1 MALEKTKVE
10 SGFYYQEPG
19 NFSTKNVIEDFM
31 KTEYQEGLRNEFN
44 MMDALINRLAKD
56 TISGKKKYK
65 SFALGV
71 ADNVRAVGQSFDRY
85 ELGFDTFYNKG
96 VETVEAEF
104 DTTKLMATFAI
115 TDEAILK
122 GTGDG
127 SLLDVLKDSLDRMEI
142 SLKHTMNR
150 FTYGAPDGKIG
161 AVKNV
166 VSGGNAVAGEYF
178 EQVSITPVAT
188 KPSDPRGAEHNEFY
202 GAAGPVVVKFKMK
215 NSHSLLPGMGI
226 MVELKSVS
234 SATESDVTTNTGYNV
249 RLVGRIWQKDNSAIH
264 DESVIMFV
272 DKVLVAS
279 GTSTGSNAISAS
291 YSDNNGGTS
300 YLSTLF
306 TASTGVLATFKTNAT
321 VDGASVSAIVYSR
334 QLDDAGAVNAEYHG
348 LEAILNPTGDARYEK
363 IFGVDRSI
371 YSSLKN
377 TVVDL
382 NHNSYLTEET
392 LRDMSDHLAL
402 TSPDG
407 TSINLVCS
415 NHRIISTV
423 EKAMMQFKETFYTQN
438 SSGYQLGRPDIKF
451 DNFVLV
457 KDKYARDENVYM
469 LDQTKIGELVRR
481 DFTWITSGEV
491 NSVLQ
496 RRPGTELYEGIM
508 NKYADM
514 YIDAWRCHGI
524 ITNVK
529 VPAVGAAVT
538 QYSYPVK
545 VVNSATEPVP
555 TDEV

>member
-1 MALEKTKVE
+1 MADELVTINKPVK
-10 SGFYYQEPG
+10 SGFYYEEPG
-19 NFSTKNVIEDFM
+19 TFSTKNVIEDFM

-44 MMDALINRLAKD
+44 MMDALINRLSKD

-71 ADNVRAVGQSFDRY
+71 NDNVRAVGNSYDRY

-161 AVKNV
+161 EVTELNV
-166 VSGGNAVAGEYF
+166 VPVTQESG
-178 EQVSITPVAT
+178 T
-188 KPSDPRGAEHNEFY
+188 KPSDPRGEEHNKFY
-202 GAAGPVVVKFKMK
+202 SSAPTVVKFRMT

-226 MVELKSVS
+226 MIQ
-234 SATESDVTTNTGYNV
+234 DGTTKRY
-249 RLVGRIWQKDNSAIH
+249 VGRIWQKDNSNIH
-264 DESVIMFV
+264 DEVVVMFV
-272 DKVLVAS
+272 DKVLKSTDNGKNWGIDSEALS
-279 GTSTGSNAISAS
+279 GKITVTG
-291 YSDNNGGTS
+291 T
-300 YLSTLF
+300 
-306 TASTGVLATFKTNAT
+306 
-321 VDGASVSAIVYSR
+321 VYSR
-334 QLDDAGAVNAEYHG
+334 QLEDSKETPAAEYHG
-348 LEAILNPTGDARYEK
+348 LEAILNPKNDAKYNK
-363 IFGVDRSI
+363 IFGVDREI

-377 TVVDL
+377 TVM
-382 NHNSYLTEET
+382 NMNNEFLTEET

-415 NHRIISTV
+415 THRIISQV
-423 EKAMMQFKETFYTQN
+423 EKSLMQFKETIYTQN
-438 SSGYQLGRPDIKF
+438 SNGYQLGRPDIKF

-457 KDKYARDENVYM
+457 KDKYARDNNVYM

-524 ITNVK
+524 ITNCKTVEAGKPVSVYPYVVK
-529 VPAVGAAVT
+529 EMP
-538 QYSYPVK
+538 
-545 VVNSATEPVP
+545 EL
-555 TDEV
+555 

>member
-1 MALEKTKVE
+1 MSLEKEKVT

-44 MMDALINRLAKD
+44 MMDALINRLPKD
-56 TISGKKKYK
+56 TITGKKKYK

-71 ADNVRAVGQSFDRY
+71 ADNVRAVGESFDRY

-150 FTYGAPDGKIG
+150 FTYGAPDGIIGKITST
-161 AVKNV
+161 KLEV
-166 VSGGNAVAGEYF
+166 VALTAQAN
-178 EQVSITPVAT
+178 
-188 KPSDPRGAEHNEFY
+188 KPSDPRGAEHNIFY
-202 GAAGPVVVKFKMK
+202 GTTAPTVLKFKMK

-226 MVELKSVS
+226 MIE
-234 SATESDVTTNTGYNV
+234 DVKAAVKDTTDGKVTRYI
-249 RLVGRIWQKDNSAIH
+249 GRIWQKDNSVIH
-264 DESVIMFV
+264 DEVVVMFV
-272 DKVLVAS
+272 DKVIEATIAK
-279 GTSTGSNAISAS
+279 GTPTVV
-291 YSDNNGGTS
+291 GT
-300 YLSTLF
+300 F
-306 TASTGVLATFKTNAT
+306 TAASAMPTADVTVNSAT
-321 VDGASVSAIVYSR
+321 VYSR
-334 QLDDAGAVNAEYHG
+334 QLDDAGAINAEYHG
-348 LEAILNPTGDARYEK
+348 LEAILNSTGKYDK
-363 IFGVDRSI
+363 IFGVDRSV

-377 TVVDL
+377 TIVDL
-382 NHNSYLTEET
+382 NHESYLTEET

-407 TSINLVCS
+407 TNVNLVCS
-415 NHRIISTV
+415 NHRIISAV
-423 EKAMMQFKETFYTQN
+423 EKSLMQFKETFYTQN
-438 SSGYQLGRPDIKF
+438 SAGYQLGRPDIKF

-514 YIDAWRCHGI
+514 YIDAWRCHGLI
-524 ITNVK
+524 KNVK
-529 VPAVGAAVT
+529 VPAVGEVVR
-538 QYSYPVK
+538 QYSRPVE
-545 VVNSATEPVP
+545 VVNVVNTKASV
-555 TDEV
+555 

>member
-1 MALEKTKVE
+1 MLENNKVT

-44 MMDALINRLAKD
+44 MMDALINRLSKD

-71 ADNVRAVGQSFDRY
+71 NDNVRAVGNSYDRY

-150 FTYGAPDGKIG
+150 YTYGAPDGKIG
-161 AVKNV
+161 AVDTTY
-166 VSGGNAVAGEYF
+166 GIQTFAVD
-178 EQVSITPVAT
+178 T
-188 KPSDPRGAEHNEFY
+188 KTKEVKPTEVRGAEHNFFY
-202 GAAGPVVVKFKMK
+202 GDAPKVIKFKMK

-226 MVELKSVS
+226 MIQDGETK
-234 SATESDVTTNTGYNV
+234 
-249 RLVGRIWQKDNSAIH
+249 RIVGRIWQKDNSSIH
-264 DESVIMFV
+264 DEIVIMFV
-272 DKVLVAS
+272 DKYLEYAD
-279 GTSTGSNAISAS
+279 GKWTETAFTS
-291 YSDNNGGTS
+291 
-300 YLSTLF
+300 L
-306 TASTGVLATFKTNAT
+306 TATENT
-321 VDGASVSAIVYSR
+321 IVYSR
-334 QLDDAGAVNAEYHG
+334 QLDDAGAINAEYHG
-348 LEAILNPTGDARYEK
+348 LEAILNPYDEDKYNN
-363 IFGVDRSI
+363 IFGVNRNV
-371 YSSLKN
+371 YTSLKN

-382 NHNSYLTEET
+382 AGENFLTEET

-415 NHRIISTV
+415 NHRIISQV
-423 EKAMMQFKETFYTQN
+423 EKSLMQFKEAIYTQN
-438 SSGYQLGRPDIKF
+438 SGGYQLGRPDIKF

-524 ITNVK
+524 ITNC
-529 VPAVGAAVT
+529 
-538 QYSYPVK
+538 K
-545 VVNSATEPVP
+545 VVAPGTPVNYYPTATTTV
-555 TDEV
+555 

>member
-1 MALEKTKVE
+1 MGEINKPVNT
-10 SGFYYQEPG
+10 GFYFEQPG

-44 MMDALINRLAKD
+44 MMDALINRLSKD

-71 ADNVRAVGQSFDRY
+71 NDNVRAVGKNYDRY

-150 FTYGAPDGKIG
+150 YTYGAPDGKIG
-161 AVKNV
+161 EVDKTYGIKKFTVDKKSAD
-166 VSGGNAVAGEYF
+166 A
-178 EQVSITPVAT
+178 
-188 KPSDPRGAEHNEFY
+188 KPEEVRGAAHNYFY
-202 GAAGPVVVKFKMK
+202 TDKVNVIEFKMA

-226 MVELKSVS
+226 MIEDGTKR
-234 SATESDVTTNTGYNV
+234 Y
-249 RLVGRIWQKDNSAIH
+249 VGRIWQKDNSTIH
-264 DESVIMFV
+264 DEKVIMFV
-272 DKVLVAS
+272 DKYLENKQPVTDLPESITV
-279 GTSTGSNAISAS
+279 
-291 YSDNNGGTS
+291 SD
-300 YLSTLF
+300 
-306 TASTGVLATFKTNAT
+306 AV
-321 VDGASVSAIVYSR
+321 VYSR
-334 QLDDAGAVNAEYHG
+334 QLDDAGDVNAEYHG
-348 LEAILNPTGDARYEK
+348 LEAILNPKDLEK
-363 IFGVDRSI
+363 YNTIFGVNRNV
-371 YSSLKN
+371 YTSLKN
-377 TVVDL
+377 TRVDL
-382 NHNSYLTEET
+382 GGESFLTEET

-402 TSPDG
+402 TSPEG

-415 NHRIISTV
+415 NHRIISQV
-423 EKAMMQFKETFYTQN
+423 EKSLMQFKEAIYTQN
-438 SSGYQLGRPDIKF
+438 SNGYQLGRPDIKF

-457 KDKYARDENVYM
+457 KDKYARDNNVYM

-524 ITNVK
+524 ITNC
-529 VPAVGAAVT
+529 
-538 QYSYPVK
+538 K
-545 VVNSATEPVP
+545 VVEAGKPVNVYP
-555 TDEV
+555 TSVQSV

>member
-1 MALEKTKVE
+1 MSLENKKVE
-10 SGFYYQEPG
+10 SGFYVQPEG

-44 MMDALINRLAKD
+44 MMDALINRLPKD
-56 TISGKKKYK
+56 TITGKKKYK

-71 ADNVRAVGQSFDRY
+71 ADNVRAVGNSYDRY

-127 SLLDVLKDSLDRMEI
+127 SLLDVLKDSLDRMEV

-161 AVKNV
+161 KVTDKL
-166 VSGGNAVAGEYF
+166 EYVTLGTNLKS
-178 EQVSITPVAT
+178 E
-188 KPSDPRGAEHNEFY
+188 KPSDPRGAEHNIFY
-202 GAAGPVVVKFKMK
+202 GATQPCIVKFRMK

-226 MVELKSVS
+226 MIQ
-234 SATESDVTTNTGYNV
+234 DGTTKRY
-249 RLVGRIWQKDNSAIH
+249 VGRIWQKDNSAIH
-264 DESVIMFV
+264 DEVVVMFI
-272 DKVLVAS
+272 DKALKFENSAWVAD
-279 GTSTGSNAISAS
+279 TLPTG
-291 YSDNNGGTS
+291 DVT
-300 YLSTLF
+300 
-306 TASTGVLATFKTNAT
+306 VTNAT
-321 VDGASVSAIVYSR
+321 VYSR
-334 QLDDAGAVNAEYHG
+334 QLDDSGAINAEYHG
-348 LEAILNPTGDARYEK
+348 LEAILNPTNNSAYNK
-363 IFGVDRSI
+363 IFGVDRNI

-382 NHNSYLTEET
+382 ESKSYLTEEI

-407 TSINLVCS
+407 TAVNLVCA

-423 EKAMMQFKETFYTQN
+423 EKALMQFKETIYTQN
-438 SSGYQLGRPDIKF
+438 AGGYQLGRPDIKF

-469 LDQTKIGELVRR
+469 LDQGKIGELVRR

-524 ITNVK
+524 ITNVQVPGVGK
-529 VPAVGAAVT
+529 VVT
-538 QYSYPVK
+538 QYTRPVR
-545 VVNSATEPVP
+545 VVTEEATEQSV
-555 TDEV
+555 

>member
-1 MALEKTKVE
+1 MSLTDDKVK
-10 SGFYYQEPG
+10 SGFYVQNPG
-19 NFSTKNVIEDFM
+19 NFSTKNIIEDFM

-44 MMDALINRLAKD
+44 MMDALINRLPKD

-71 ADNVRAVGQSFDRY
+71 ADNVRAVGNSFDRY
-85 ELGFDTFYNKG
+85 ELGFSTFYNKG

-150 FTYGAPDGKIG
+150 YTYGAPDGVIG
-161 AVKNV
+161 NV
-166 VSGGNAVAGEYF
+166 TSNKLELVAVAT
-178 EQVSITPVAT
+178 SNN
-188 KPSDPRGAEHNEFY
+188 KPSDPRGAEHNIFY
-202 GAAGPVVVKFKMK
+202 GTAPTVIKFRMS

-226 MVELKSVS
+226 MIEHIVPAVKDTTDGSV
-234 SATESDVTTNTGYNV
+234 TRY
-249 RLVGRIWQKDNSAIH
+249 VGRIWQKDNSQIH
-264 DESVIMFV
+264 DEVVIMFV
-272 DKVLVAS
+272 DKVIKAVIGKTDSKQVSFEDHSIAEDV
-279 GTSTGSNAISAS
+279 TIVKDT
-291 YSDNNGGTS
+291 D
-300 YLSTLF
+300 
-306 TASTGVLATFKTNAT
+306 TAT
-321 VDGASVSAIVYSR
+321 VYSR
-334 QLDDAGAVNAEYHG
+334 QLDDAGSINAEYHG
-348 LEAILNPTGDARYEK
+348 LEAILNPTGNYDT
-363 IFGVDRSI
+363 IFGVDRNV
-371 YSSLKN
+371 YTSLKN
-377 TVVDL
+377 TVMRLDGTK
-382 NHNSYLTEET
+382 YLTEEL

-402 TSPDG
+402 TSPEG
-407 TSINLVCS
+407 TAISLVCA
-415 NHRIISTV
+415 NHRIISSV
-423 EKAMMQFKETFYTQN
+423 EKSLMQFKEAIYTQN

-457 KDKYARDENVYM
+457 KDKYSRDANVYM
-469 LDQTKIGELVRR
+469 LDQAKIGELVRR

-529 VPAVGAAVT
+529 TPDVGVRM
-538 QYSYPVK
+538 Q
-545 VVNSATEPVP
+545 
-555 TDEV
+555 

>member
-1 MALEKTKVE
+1 MALENKKVD
-10 SGFYYQEPG
+10 SGFYYSEPG

-44 MMDALINRLAKD
+44 MMDALINRLSKD

-71 ADNVRAVGQSFDRY
+71 NDNVRAVGNSYDRY

-127 SLLDVLKDSLDRMEI
+127 SLLDVLKDSLDRMEV

-150 FTYGAPDGKIG
+150 YTYGAPDGIIG
-161 AVKNV
+161 KV
-166 VSGGNAVAGEYF
+166 VGNF
-178 EQVSITPVAT
+178 EVITLQTADT
-188 KPSDPRGAEHNEFY
+188 KPSDARGAEHNIFY
-202 GAAGPVVVKFKMK
+202 KREGVDFPTVVKFKMK

-226 MVELKSVS
+226 MIQ
-234 SATESDVTTNTGYNV
+234 DGTTKRY
-249 RLVGRIWQKDNSAIH
+249 VGRIWQKDNSVIH
-264 DESVIMFV
+264 DESILMFI
-272 DKVLVAS
+272 DKYLEYKNS
-279 GTSTGSNAISAS
+279 TWSTETIPTGTSITVA
-291 YSDNNGGTS
+291 D
-300 YLSTLF
+300 
-306 TASTGVLATFKTNAT
+306 AT
-321 VDGASVSAIVYSR
+321 VYSR
-334 QLDDAGAVNAEYHG
+334 QLEDSRETVAAEYHG
-348 LEAILNPTGDARYEK
+348 LEAILNPTKYPT
-363 IFGVDRSI
+363 IFGVNRNI
-371 YSSLKN
+371 YTSLKN
-377 TVVDL
+377 TEVDL
-382 NHNSYLTEET
+382 QDKYYLNEET

-402 TSPDG
+402 TSPEG
-407 TSINLVCS
+407 TGINLVCS
-415 NHRIISTV
+415 NHRVISAV
-423 EKAMMQFKETFYTQN
+423 EKSLMQFKEAFYTQN
-438 SSGYQLGRPDIKF
+438 SNGYQLGRPDIKF
-451 DNFVLV
+451 DNFVMV
-457 KDKYARDENVYM
+457 KDKYARDNNVYM

-524 ITNVK
+524 IRNVA
-529 VPAVGAAVT
+529 VPAAG
-538 QYSYPVK
+538 QIINSIYEVK
-545 VVNSATEPVP
+545 TAEPATV
-555 TDEV
+555 

>member
-1 MALEKTKVE
+1 MLDNSKVQ

-19 NFSTKNVIEDFM
+19 NFSTKNIIEDFM

-44 MMDALINRLAKD
+44 MMDALINRLSKD

-71 ADNVRAVGQSFDRY
+71 ADNVRAVGNSYDRY

-161 AVKNV
+161 KVN
-166 VSGGNAVAGEYF
+166 GNLTF
-178 EQVSITPVAT
+178 VSITAKDN
-188 KPSDPRGAEHNEFY
+188 KPTDPRGAEHNAFY
-202 GAAGPVVVKFKMK
+202 GSAPCVVKFKMK

-226 MVELKSVS
+226 MIQ
-234 SATESDVTTNTGYNV
+234 DGTTK
-249 RLVGRIWQKDNSAIH
+249 RFVGRIWQKDNSVIH
-264 DESVIMFV
+264 DEVVIMFV
-272 DKVLVAS
+272 DKAL
-279 GTSTGSNAISAS
+279 TSTDGTTWTTGSLPTA
-291 YSDNNGGTS
+291 DV
-300 YLSTLF
+300 TL
-306 TASTGVLATFKTNAT
+306 TDAT
-321 VDGASVSAIVYSR
+321 VFSR
-334 QLDDAGAVNAEYHG
+334 QLDDAGAINAEYHG
-348 LEAILNPTGDARYEK
+348 LEAILNPTNDSRYNK
-363 IFGVDRSI
+363 IFGVDRDI

-382 NHNSYLTEET
+382 QGTAFLTEET

-415 NHRIISTV
+415 NHRIISQV
-423 EKAMMQFKETFYTQN
+423 EKSLMQFKEAIYTQN
-438 SSGYQLGRPDIKF
+438 SNGYQLGRPDIKF

-524 ITNVK
+524 ITNCKMVE
-529 VPAVGAAVT
+529 AGAPV
-538 QYSYPVK
+538 SYYPKQVQ
-545 VVNSATEPVP
+545 VLDSDVETV
-555 TDEV
+555 

>member
-1 MALEKTKVE
+1 MEPIQKNVTT
-10 SGFYYQEPG
+10 GFYFEQPG

-44 MMDALINRLAKD
+44 MMDALINRLSKD

-71 ADNVRAVGQSFDRY
+71 NDNVRAVGKNYDRY

-150 FTYGAPDGKIG
+150 YTYGAPDGIIG
-161 AVKNV
+161 KVDGTSLEYVNLDAEGLKGRKDAEVKPTEV
-166 VSGGNAVAGEYF
+166 
-178 EQVSITPVAT
+178 
-188 KPSDPRGAEHNEFY
+188 RGAEHNYFY
-202 GAAGPVVVKFKMK
+202 GAAQPCIVKFQMK

-226 MVELKSVS
+226 MIQVGEKEA
-234 SATESDVTTNTGYNV
+234 ATDRY
-249 RLVGRIWQKDNSAIH
+249 VGRIWQKDNSTIH
-264 DESVIMFV
+264 NEVIVAFI
-272 DKVLVAS
+272 DKHYK
-279 GTSTGSNAISAS
+279 ST
-291 YSDNNGGTS
+291 NGANWALQEAVPTANV
-300 YLSTLF
+300 TF
-306 TASTGVLATFKTNAT
+306 TADTAT
-321 VDGASVSAIVYSR
+321 VYSR
-334 QLDDAGAVNAEYHG
+334 QLDDTGAINNEYHG
-348 LEAILNPTGDARYEK
+348 LEAILNPTKYPT
-363 IFGVDRSI
+363 IFGVNRNI
-371 YSSLKN
+371 YTSLKN
-377 TVVDL
+377 TEVDL
-382 NHNSYLTEET
+382 KGQYYLNEET

-402 TSPDG
+402 TSPEG
-407 TSINLVCS
+407 TGINLVCS
-415 NHRIISTV
+415 NHRVISAV
-423 EKAMMQFKETFYTQN
+423 EKSLMQFKQAIYTEN
-438 SSGYQLGRPDIKF
+438 SNGYQLGRPDIKF
-451 DNFVLV
+451 DNFVMV
-457 KDKYARDENVYM
+457 KDKYARDNNVYM

-524 ITNVK
+524 IRN
-529 VPAVGAAVT
+529 AAVPGAGT
-538 QYSYPVK
+538 IITPHYAAPVEGD
-545 VVNSATEPVP
+545 ATPASV
-555 TDEV
+555 

>member
-1 MALEKTKVE
+1 MALEDTKVTT
-10 SGFYYQEPG
+10 GFYVQPDG

-44 MMDALINRLAKD
+44 MMDALINRLPKD

-71 ADNVRAVGQSFDRY
+71 ADNVRAVGQSYDRY

-127 SLLDVLKDSLDRMEI
+127 SLLDVLKDSLDRMEV

-161 AVKNV
+161 NVISTQLKLVAVDT
-166 VSGGNAVAGEYF
+166 E
-178 EQVSITPVAT
+178 TT
-188 KPSDPRGAEHNEFY
+188 KPSDPRGAAHNIFY
-202 GAAGPVVVKFKMK
+202 GTAPKVVSFKMS

-226 MVELKSVS
+226 MIEQLT
-234 SATESDVTTNTGYNV
+234 APTTEADGTITRYI
-249 RLVGRIWQKDNSAIH
+249 GRIWQKDNSAIH
-264 DESVIMFV
+264 DEVILMFV
-272 DKVLVAS
+272 DKVITAAIDKTTKKAGSFTTSNITTDVTIVAN
-279 GTSTGSNAISAS
+279 TT
-291 YSDNNGGTS
+291 T
-300 YLSTLF
+300 
-306 TASTGVLATFKTNAT
+306 
-321 VDGASVSAIVYSR
+321 VYSR
-334 QLDDAGAVNAEYHG
+334 QLDDAGDVNAEYHG
-348 LEAILNPTGDARYEK
+348 LEAILDYEAYPE
-363 IFGVDRSI
+363 IFGVNRNV
-371 YSSLKN
+371 YKSLRN
-377 TVVDL
+377 TKHDL
-382 NHNSYLTEET
+382 SGNKYLSEEI
-392 LRDMSDHLAL
+392 LRDVSDHMAL
-402 TSPDG
+402 TSPEG
-407 TSINLVCS
+407 TNINLVCS
-415 NHRIISTV
+415 NHRIISQV
-423 EKAMMQFKETFYTQN
+423 EKSLMQFKEAIYTQN
-438 SSGYQLGRPDIKF
+438 ANGYQLGRPDIKF

-457 KDKYARDENVYM
+457 KDKYARDANVYM
-469 LDQTKIGELVRR
+469 LDQGKIGELVRR

-524 ITNVK
+524 IKNCK
-529 VPAVGAAVT
+529 LSGVGESIT
-538 QYSYPVK
+538 TSI
-545 VVNSATEPVP
+545 
-555 TDEV
+555 